1 MLASE
6 CSPTSWAS
14 PISCS
19 FPPTLTGYGFDAS
32 ILRASVEFLLP
43 GAIASLI
50 AAPIGGRLI
59 RVRGP
64 RFVLG
69 LTAICGAVPFAWL
82 AYDHTHTASV
92 IGAGIVIGAAVSL
105 GYAAMP
111 AIIMSS
117 VPRHQSGIANGINS
131 ISRSTGSAM
140 GSAVVTT
147 ILASMTIA
155 NLPEG
160 VSALP
165 SESAFT
171 VTFVTAAVAFALV
184 GWWVGQA
191 SPRVRRRLSTAARE
205 QACSEQLR
213 IHEMPMRVS
222 IVRGSAGGSR
232 SRS

>member
-1 MLASE
+1 MMANLAGVMLGFGMFANFLG
-6 CSPTSWAS
+6 
-14 PISCS
+14 ISYLVQL
-19 FPPTLTGYGFDAS
+19 PHALTGYGFDAS

-43 GAIASLI
+43 GAIAS
-50 AAPIGGRLI
+50 ADRSTDRWVLI

-155 NLPEG
+155 NLPRG
-160 VSALP
+160 RIRSTQRIRLHRH
-165 SESAFT
+165 
-171 VTFVTAAVAFALV
+171 L
-184 GWWVGQA
+184 
-191 SPRVRRRLSTAARE
+191 RDRRRGLRPRRFGRVPGSGPGTFPSLRAATSRCVRSE
-205 QACSEQLR
+205 VPQRVKRTVACADGR
-213 IHEMPMRVS
+213 
-222 IVRGSAGGSR
+222 
-232 SRS
+232 